1 MKPAIQKIIEI
12 IYDVLFIG
20 KTAAKDI
27 QISKDISTA
36 KRLKKAIEEGDE
48 EKARKIIS
56 KDFVILD
63 DSDIIGI
70 CTTPQGP
77 AVIFSVPAA
86 VKFRQMYK
94 DIRRCKRAKGV

>member
-1 MKPAIQKIIEI
+1 MKPGIQKIIEI
-12 IYDVLFIG
+12 IYDLLFIG

-27 QISKDISTA
+27 QVSTDISTA
-36 KRLKKAIEEGDE
+36 KRLKRVIEEGKE
-48 EKARKIIS
+48 EKARRIIS

-63 DSDIIGI
+63 ESDIVGI
-70 CTTPQGP
+70 CTTPSGP
-77 AVIFSVPAA
+77 AVIFSVTAA